1 MAHPFVCAII
11 ISSLAAD
18 APAILHPTERVGE
31 ASSVVVELKGEGLFR
46 AGPEAKDTASAKKE
60 VGPKARAIKVETRL
74 EFAEKVLAVAKD
86 GAAVKTIRRVERAG
100 AAINGEV
107 RATSA
112 AIRPEVAMLVA
123 SMRDG
128 QVVVVSP
135 GGPLTRAEL
144 EVVQAPG
151 DPLALAALLPAAAV
165 ARGESWTVGNDAARS
180 LSGYDTLD
188 DNALKATLTT
198 LDGAKAVVRLEGAV
212 RGSYLGGPG
221 TINLNGSFTFDRRA
235 GRIESLEVARTEIRR
250 PGPVEAGL
258 DIKST
263 LKVARRGVEVPSEL
277 SDANLSGV
285 PTELDADRELL
296 LFKSPDGKYQLV
308 HDRDWHIDWDSEK
321 QTILKRLDK
330 GRFVAQCN
338 LAAGPNAGAGRHEDP
353 VRLRDDIKK
362 AAGPRFVAL
371 VGEGVVDGAPAGGYR
386 YKVTIQGREANT
398 DVLWYY
404 YLMAGPGGDQVLGI
418 FTLGLDQRE
427 RFGDQDLRLIGS
439 FEWLGS
445 AARP

>member
-1 MAHPFVCAII
+1 MLLIHAIAL
-11 ISSLAAD
+11 SSLLADGPAALR
-18 APAILHPTERVGE
+18 PAERVGE
-31 ASSVVVELKGEGLFR
+31 SSRVVVELKGEGLFK
-46 AGPEAKDTASAKKE
+46 AGPETKE
-60 VGPKARAIKVETRL
+60 GEPGKADAVKARAIQVETRL
-74 EFAEKVLAVAKD
+74 EFVEKALAVGKD
-86 GAAVKTIRRVERAG
+86 GAATKAVRRVERAG

-112 AIRPEVAMLVA
+112 TIRPEVATLVA
-123 SMRDG
+123 AMRDG

-144 EVVQAPG
+144 EVVQGPG

-165 ARGESWTVGNDAARS
+165 GTGESWTVGNDAARS
-180 LSGYDTLD
+180 LGGYDSLD
-188 DNALKATLTT
+188 DNALKATLEA
-198 LDGAKAVVRLEGAV
+198 LDDARAVVRLKGDV

-221 TINLNGSFTFDRRA
+221 TISIDGSFAFDRKA
-235 GRIESLEVARTEIRR
+235 GRVESLDVARAESRR

-258 DIKST
+258 EIRST
-263 LKVARRGVEVPSEL
+263 LKMTRRAVATPSEL

-285 PTELDADRELL
+285 PTEVDADRELL
-296 LFKSPDGKYQLV
+296 LFRSPDGKYQVV

-321 QTILKRLDK
+321 QTVLKRLDR

-338 LAAGPNAGAGRHEDP
+338 LSAGPNAGKGRHEDP
-353 VRLRDDIKK
+353 ARLRDDIK
-362 AAGPRFVAL
+362 AAVGARFVAL

-386 YKVTIQGREANT
+386 YKLSVQAREGKA

-404 YLMAGPGGDQVLGI
+404 YLIAGPQGDQVLAI

-439 FEWLGS
+439 FEWLGPS
-445 AARP
+445 AKP